1 MIIQLIDNPFIFQI
15 LWKNKSRILHKIIW
29 EKIKL
34 STSGL
39 SLYPWLDNDGQIF
52 VKLNFAIELINHK
65 KRVINFVS
73 LQLPR

>member
-1 MIIQLIDNPFIFQI
+1 MIIKLIDNPFILQI
-15 LWKNKSRILHKIIW
+15 LWKNKSRILHKIFW
-29 EKIKL
+29 EKIKF
-34 STSGL
+34 STIDL
-39 SLYPWLDNDGQIF
+39 SLYLWLDNDGQIF